1 MWRSSASSR
10 PSDTRAGRGRRSRP
24 RPPKRPIGRRNRLS
38 LSSVSAMRSARDRT
52 GGCGASS
59 GMPECYDGARRG
71 DVTDANGPAQHGPAR
86 PMTRSPRALQPRS
99 RRRPVD
105 QPEPARSVSWL
116 DSAGFPANG
125 RGPVAPAR
133 EGRLSSQSPRG
144 SRAVSARTTSFLPY
158 PHGAAEPR
166 GRQPTR
172 SRTPG
177 IGPKRQET
185 NGCGCQ
191 PRNRYPA
198 PRIVSTTS
206 RRSFLRR

>member
-1 MWRSSASSR
+1 MQDHDWLADRWRPNR
-10 PSDTRAGRGRRSRP
+10 TNLRA
-24 RPPKRPIGRRNRLS
+24 
-38 LSSVSAMRSARDRT
+38 
-52 GGCGASS
+52 
-59 GMPECYDGARRG
+59 
-71 DVTDANGPAQHGPAR
+71 VTYRVLVHANGPARHGPAR
-86 PMTRSPRALQPRS
+86 PMRRSPRALQPRS

-116 DSAGFPANG
+116 DSAGFPAYG
-125 RGPVAPAR
+125 RGLVAPAR

-158 PHGAAEPR
+158 SHGATEPR

-172 SRTPG
+172 SRRPPG
-177 IGPKRQET
+177 VGPKRGTRT
-185 NGCGCQ
+185 NGSRCQ

-206 RRSFLRR
+206 RQSFLRR